1 MAVQSRKTFMH
12 GRSIILGGILLVA
25 LGVVGCATI
34 QSTHLQKASLRED
47 REGIAYFL
55 PRGKVQIKATRID
68 LKEPVKSDE
77 TASAESERPNPHQL
91 RAAPNQNTNTAANA
105 ATNRYYY
112 QVTITGIIEPD
123 PEYMFVLRPKLS
135 PWASDAMQINVNSQ
149 GLLTTVSSTNTDE
162 SGEVLVT
169 LAQVAIE
176 SFKIAAGGVP
186 TVKLIGDKPLP
197 KEVVV
202 TFSPTDQ
209 DEINAA
215 KAALENAQLE
225 LRVATNFSKF
235 PKRWTR
241 LPAPDDAP
249 ASFDG
254 FFYRPAL
261 PFTISLSNAVERSS
275 IRQTVLLPNDAPILS
290 FSPKRSPLVQR
301 VTHVTL
307 ENGTLKEVSINKP
320 SSVLAGVKI
329 PLRILQAIVALP
341 TELIQLKFNYS
352 STNEALLKSQAAEL
366 KALKDILEAQRA
378 LASARTNQSS
388 AGSTATE

>member
-1 MAVQSRKTFMH
+1 M
-12 GRSIILGGILLVA
+12 A

-68 LKEPVKSDE
+68 PDKPDKPEQRQPGDVQ
-77 TASAESERPNPHQL
+77 R
-91 RAAPNQNTNTAANA
+91 QNADPPTNFFY
-105 ATNRYYY
+105 R
-112 QVTITGIIEPD
+112 VTITAVIEPD
-123 PEYMFVLRPKLS
+123 PKYMFILRPNLS
-135 PWASDAMQINVNSQ
+135 PCASDAMQINVNSQ

-176 SFKIAAGGVP
+176 SFKIAAGGLPVGIEATDDQP
-186 TVKLIGDKPLP
+186 WP

-202 TFSPTDQ
+202 TFSPTDP
-209 DEINAA
+209 DGILVAETALK
-215 KAALENAQLE
+215 KARLV
-225 LRVATNFSKF
+225 LRVTNDFCQF
-235 PKRWTR
+235 PKEWRT
-241 LPAPDDAP
+241 LPEPDDDP
-249 ASFDG
+249 ARFDG

-261 PFTISLSNAVERSS
+261 PWTVSLSNTEEKSS
-275 IRQTVLLPNDAPILS
+275 ISQTVLLPNGAPILS

-388 AGSTATE
+388 AGATDTQ